1 MAYGK
6 TYATAGTYTVT
17 LTAVSNLGCSATATM
32 DVTVNGLP
40 CAGMIVGTTPG
51 NYDGPNTYGAATT
64 IASGVEESADISNK
78 VGLYPNPTRGNFRL
92 TIENVKGNKA
102 TITIVDM
109 LGREVYQHNY
119 NILGTEYIDINDLNL
134 AEGKYNLVLR
144 SNSDQV
150 ARKSF
155 AVIK

>member
-1 MAYGK
+1 
-6 TYATAGTYTVT
+6 
-17 LTAVSNLGCSATATM
+17 
-32 DVTVNGLP
+32 
-40 CAGMIVGTTPG
+40 
-51 NYDGPNTYGAATT
+51 
-64 IASGVEESADISNK
+64 
-78 VGLYPNPTRGNFRL
+78 
-92 TIENVKGNKA
+92 
-102 TITIVDM
+102 M